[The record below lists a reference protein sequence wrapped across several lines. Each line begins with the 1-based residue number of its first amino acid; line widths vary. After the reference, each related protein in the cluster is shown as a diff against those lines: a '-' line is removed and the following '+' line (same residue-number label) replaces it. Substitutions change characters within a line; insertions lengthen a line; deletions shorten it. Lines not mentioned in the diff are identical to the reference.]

1 MRSPLRTRSYHV
13 QRSTGGRVQLREDT
27 FYHRRRVEKVEKA
40 ETKSETAE
48 RAS

>member
-1 MRSPLRTRSYHV
+1 MRTHLRIRSYHV
-13 QRSTGGRVQLREDT
+13 KRSNNGRVKLTEDT

-40 ETKSETAE
+40 EQKNEQE